1 MIKLLICDGDGTLLM
16 PSPSEDIL
24 NLVKRMGEL
33 NIGLAVATNSSSEN
47 IKKNFVSNGMPE
59 PIIIATPNEVGAR
72 KPSPKFI

>member
-47 IKKNFVSNGMPE
+47 IKKKFRVQWN
-59 PIIIATPNEVGAR
+59 AR
-72 KPSPKFI
+72 TNNNCHTQ